1 MKRRFLYLSRKKR
14 CLDTERFSYT
24 VIAQEKNASVFLLC
38 PFFHT
43 INDWPLNFVII
54 FKWLDGKIVVVVVVI
69 VGFVCLAW
77 DPALPRAALLFMLSN
92 LCAPSVFIV
101 TTIL

>member
-14 CLDTERFSYT
+14 FLDTERFSYT
-24 VIAQEKNASVFLLC
+24 VIAQEKNASVFLLY

-54 FKWLDGKIVVVVVVI
+54 FKWLDRKIVVVVI

-92 LCAPSVFIV
+92 LCAPSVFIF